1 MKKLVISMSLVL
13 FSLISFAMPNEKVL
27 SNFKHTFP
35 KAESITW
42 YDNEQYY
49 EVHFTNG
56 EVKCRLWYDK
66 EGAVTKALRYYSKE
80 MLYPLILSS
89 LQRKHSDKTIFGVT
103 ELTNEDGVHF
113 YIVLEDAKKWY
124 HVTSDISGN
133 LTLTKTFK
141 KA

>member
-1 MKKLVISMSLVL
+1 MKKIFFGLSFVL
-13 FSLISFAMPNEKVL
+13 LSLISFATPNEKVL
-27 SNFKHTFP
+27 NNFKNAFP

-56 EVKCRLWYDK
+56 DVKCRLWYDK
-66 EGAVTKALRYYSKE
+66 EGVVTKALRYYSKE
-80 MLYPLILSS
+80 MLYPLILNS
-89 LQRKHSDKTIFGVT
+89 LQKKHHDKSIFGVT
-103 ELTNEDGVHF
+103 ELTNEDGVQF
-113 YIVLEDAKKWY
+113 FIVLEDANKWY